1 MYPKKVRLFG
11 AAKKAQTVQGIEAIT
26 KLQHLLK
33 KAQKQVEIR
42 KTTDFYL
49 FFILELYTSNTPL
62 GALRVRR
69 RVRLKCSA
77 LFTAVFFYCCRCAD
91 LRGFF
96 QGHSREAEYF
106 YVE

>member
-1 MYPKKVRLFG
+1 M
-11 AAKKAQTVQGIEAIT
+11 
-26 KLQHLLK
+26 QHLLK

-49 FFILELYTSNTPL
+49 FFILELYTSNAPL

-77 LFTAVFFYCCRCAD
+77 LFTAVFFIAAD
-91 LRGFF
+91 ALIYGDFF
-96 QGHSREAEYF
+96 KGIAGKPSIFMLNNKIACGR
-106 YVE
+106 